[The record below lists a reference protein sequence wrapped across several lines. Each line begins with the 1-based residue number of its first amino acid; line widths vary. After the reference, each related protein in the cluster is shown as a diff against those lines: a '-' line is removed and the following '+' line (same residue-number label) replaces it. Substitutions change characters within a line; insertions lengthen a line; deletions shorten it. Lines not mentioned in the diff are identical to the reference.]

1 MQEETKIPLG
11 VWPGG
16 EVKKRK
22 EGFTMRKLMLIVA
35 AIAIAAPALATVEI
49 GITDL
54 GGGQAGI
61 TYNCTAGE
69 DVRAFAL
76 DITVDAG
83 VIEAVSGYHSGE
95 SLAPGEGYGIFPGNF
110 RDYINPAAPDWGD
123 ANYTPI
129 APSGDPDAL
138 GGLGTAGVTIELG
151 SLYVDANAP
160 GASGTLCVL
169 TISDTATMCVELN
182 TSRGGVVLE
191 DANAATTNALPVCA
205 LVEAEAP
212 CYAGPSPADWA
223 TLGEPLC
230 WCGTETGAYQCYGDA
245 DNLTQGIPKYR
256 VYTSD
261 YDILSANWKKKITD
275 PTLNPCADFD
285 HKAQGI
291 PKYRVYTSDYDIL
304 SANWKKKD
312 TDLTPCP

>member
-1 MQEETKIPLG
+1 
-11 VWPGG
+11 
-16 EVKKRK
+16 
-22 EGFTMRKLMLIVA
+22 MRKLMLIVA

-49 GITDL
+49 GVTDL
-54 GGGQAGI
+54 GGLQAAI

-76 DITVDAG
+76 DVTVDAG
-83 VIEAVSGYHSGE
+83 TIDAVSGYHSGE

-123 ANYTPI
+123 VNYTPV

-138 GGLGTAGVTIELG
+138 GGLGTAGVTLELG

-160 GASGTLCVL
+160 GGNGTLCVL
-169 TISDTATMCVELN
+169 TVSEGCNVCVVAN
-182 TSRGGVVLE
+182 DSRGAVVLE
-191 DANAATTNALPVCA
+191 DATAATTNLPLTPCVA
-205 LVEAEAP
+205 IAGDVP
-212 CYAGPSPADWA
+212 CYAGPSPANWA

-230 WCGTETGAYQCYGDA
+230 WCGTETGPYQCYGDA
-245 DNLTQGIPKYR
+245 DGLAEGLLKYQI
-256 VYTSD
+256 YNAD

-285 HKAQGI
+285 HVSEGLL
-291 PKYRVYTSDYDIL
+291 KYQVYNNDYDIL
-304 SANWKKKD
+304 VANWKKKA
-312 TDLTPCP
+312 TAMTACP

>member
-1 MQEETKIPLG
+1 
-11 VWPGG
+11 
-16 EVKKRK
+16 
-22 EGFTMRKLMLIVA
+22 MRKLMLIVA

-49 GITDL
+49 GVTDL
-54 GGGQAGI
+54 TGLQAAI

-69 DVRAFAL
+69 AVRAFAL

-83 VIEAVSGYHSGE
+83 TIDAVTGYKTGE
-95 SLAPGEGYGIFPGNF
+95 SVTGSLGYGIFPGNF

-160 GASGTLCVL
+160 AASGTLCVL
-169 TISDTATMCVELN
+169 DVSESCNMCVTLN
-182 TSRGGVVLE
+182 DSRGGIVLE
-191 DANAATTNALPVCA
+191 DASAAPSPTLACNVAITVNGD
-205 LVEAEAP
+205 
-212 CYAGPSPADWA
+212 CYAGPSPADWE
-223 TLGEPLC
+223 TLGKPDC
-230 WCGTETGAYQCYGDA
+230 WCGTKTGAYQCRGDA
-245 DNLTQGIPKYR
+245 DNLTQTISKYR
-256 VYTSD
+256 IYTSD

-285 HKAQGI
+285 HLGQTI
-291 PKYRVYTSDYDIL
+291 SKYRVYTSDYDIL
-304 SANWKKKD
+304 SANWKAKD
-312 TDLTPCP
+312 TALTVCP